1 MKSLYSTTIAFVA
14 FFILIPVVHAAPSF
28 PSWSE
33 KLGPNKRFT
42 VLTQFNSEAVL
53 DNETGLVWEQ
63 SIETTRVF
71 KWNEAQN
78 HCNQVRKGNRLGWR
92 LPTIQE
98 LATLVDP
105 ATVELLPPSNPFSNV
120 QGNVYWS
127 ATSDANNNL
136 AAWSVDFSNIAGIV
150 VNGLGKANQINA
162 WCVRGGQGVDP
173 Q

>member
-1 MKSLYSTTIAFVA
+1 MKSLYSTTVAFVA
-14 FFILIPVVHAAPSF
+14 IFMIVPLVHAAPSF

-42 VLTQFNSEAVL
+42 VLTAFNSEAVV

-63 SIETTRVF
+63 SPSQHRMT
-71 KWNEAQN
+71 WNDAQL
-78 HCNQVRKGNRLGWR
+78 HCNQMKAGNRFGWR

-98 LATLVDP
+98 FASLVDP
-105 ATVELLPPSNPFSNV
+105 ATPDDLPPGHPFSNAP
-120 QGNVYWS
+120 QDYSWS
-127 ATSDANNNL
+127 ATSDAIDNSFAWWVNL
-136 AAWSVDFSNIAGIV
+136 GFHASPPMG
-150 VNGLGKANQINA
+150 NGLGKANSAYA